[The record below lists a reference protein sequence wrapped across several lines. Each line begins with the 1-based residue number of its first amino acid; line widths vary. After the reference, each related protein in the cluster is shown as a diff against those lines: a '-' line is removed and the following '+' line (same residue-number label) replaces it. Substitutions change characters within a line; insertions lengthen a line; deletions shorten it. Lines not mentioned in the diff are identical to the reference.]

1 MLAGDEGA
9 EKAAAEILAAQIHA
23 AKIANLLQNIRSA
36 RRGKDTE
43 TMEANIAKLKV
54 IDPENP
60 EILTEELWVL
70 ILKEQWA
77 DAVTA
82 LNEMPSNWAKDSF
95 VSMNSMRL
103 ARGSGRTYA
112 TDFEKALTH
121 SYSDYVGSSEYVG
134 PNHFACLSVLQWKIG
149 EKENASATADQLI
162 ERAKAFSKGNE
173 ALVTPYE
180 RFTKTVN
187 DGTMPPFSDLTK
199 WKIEARKA
207 AKKAA
212 E

>member
-1 MLAGDEGA
+1 MY
-9 EKAAAEILAAQIHA
+9 KRQ
-23 AKIANLLQNIRSA
+23 
-36 RRGKDTE
+36 
-43 TMEANIAKLKV
+43 
-54 IDPENP
+54 PENP

-70 ILKEQWA
+70 ILEEQWA

-121 SYSDYVGSSEYVG
+121 SYSDYVDSSEYVG

-149 EKENASATADQLI
+149 EKENATTTADKLI
-162 ERAKAFSKGNE
+162 DRAKAFSKGNE
-173 ALVTPYE
+173 ASVTPYE
-180 RFTKTVN
+180 RFSKSVN

-207 AKKAA
+207 AKKAQ
-212 E
+212 